1 MIDPKST
8 FIDFENNKMLEIIFH
23 DITNLVK
30 KIRKSKKISI
40 AQAAEMS
47 ILNTEIM
54 EQFINLINH
63 MTDRDFNDNKESS
76 MIESCLDFQDLCLY
90 LKDIDQYEE
99 DFDLTKIPKFH

>member
-1 MIDPKST
+1 MIDPKT
-8 FIDFENNKMLEIIFH
+8 KYIEFENNKMLETIFS
-23 DITNLVK
+23 DIVSLVK
-30 KIRKSKKISI
+30 KIKRAKKINI

-63 MTDRDFNDNKESS
+63 MTDNDYHDDKESS

-90 LKDIDQYEE
+90 IKEIDKYEK
-99 DFDLTKIPKFH
+99 DFDLKKIPNFH

>member
-1 MIDPKST
+1 
-8 FIDFENNKMLEIIFH
+8 MLEIIFN

>member
-8 FIDFENNKMLEIIFH
+8 FISFENNKMLEIIFN

-63 MTDRDFNDNKESS
+63 MTDRDFDDNKESS

-90 LKDIDQYEE
+90 LKDIDKYEE
-99 DFDLTKIPKFH
+99 DFDLTKIPSFH

>member
-1 MIDPKST
+1 MIDPKNT
-8 FIDFENNKMLEIIFH
+8 FIDFENNKMLEIIFN

-30 KIRKSKKISI
+30 KIKKSKKISI

-63 MTDRDFNDNKESS
+63 MTDRDFDDNKESS

-90 LKDIDQYEE
+90 LKDIDKYEE
-99 DFDLTKIPKFH
+99 DFDLTKIPSFH

>member
-1 MIDPKST
+1 
-8 FIDFENNKMLEIIFH
+8 MLEIIFN

-63 MTDRDFNDNKESS
+63 MTDRDFDDNKESS

-90 LKDIDQYEE
+90 LKDIDKYEE
-99 DFDLTKIPKFH
+99 DFDLTKIPSFH

>member
-1 MIDPKST
+1 MIDPKNT
-8 FIDFENNKMLEIIFH
+8 FIDFENNKMLEIIFN

-63 MTDRDFNDNKESS
+63 MTDRDFDDNKESS

-90 LKDIDQYEE
+90 LKDIDKYEE
-99 DFDLTKIPKFH
+99 DFDLTKIPSFH

>member
-1 MIDPKST
+1 MIDPKNT
-8 FIDFENNKMLEIIFH
+8 FIDFENNKMLEIIFN